1 MLNLNPFVNLI
12 GSLLSI
18 YSLLVFIY
26 IIMYYLLLFKVI
38 NQYSPLVIR
47 VNKFLMQIIEPVLE
61 KIRNFV
67 PNVAGVDIS
76 VIILFVLIQFSKDV
90 LYTYLYVY

>member
-1 MLNLNPFVNLI
+1 MINLNPFVNLL
-12 GSLLSI
+12 GSLLSF

-38 NQYSPLVIR
+38 NNYNQFVIR
-47 VNKFLMQIIEPVLE
+47 VNRFLVQIIEPVLE
-61 KIRNFV
+61 KIRKFI
-67 PNVAGVDIS
+67 PNVAGIDIS
-76 VIILFVLIQFSKDV
+76 LIILFILIRFSKDV

>member
-1 MLNLNPFVNLI
+1 MINLNPFVNLL
-12 GSLLSI
+12 GSLLSF

-38 NQYSPLVIR
+38 NNYNQFVIR
-47 VNKFLMQIIEPVLE
+47 VNRFLVQIIEPVLE
-61 KIRNFV
+61 KIRKFI
-67 PNVAGVDIS
+67 PNVAGIDIS
-76 VIILFVLIQFSKDV
+76 LIILFILIQFSKDV

>member
-1 MLNLNPFVNLI
+1 MINLNPFVNLL
-12 GSLLSI
+12 GSLLSF

-38 NQYSPLVIR
+38 NNYNQFVIR
-47 VNKFLMQIIEPVLE
+47 VNRFLVQIIEPVLE
-61 KIRNFV
+61 KIRKFI
-67 PNVAGVDIS
+67 PNVAGIDIS
-76 VIILFVLIQFSKDV
+76 LIILFILIQFSKDI